1 MRASLLFPLT
11 PPSPPLPLPH
21 PPAHVLDLGSHQSR
35 RASSRLRARVG
46 ARRGRE
52 TLSVALPPP
61 PVPAPSPPSSQRV
74 CWIWA
79 VMSVGLLAMIFTIVW
94 TQASSEQQAEREGQC
109 GEWAAFIESHFNSTQ
124 ANTRAL
130 AEFVHAYYIDGYVY
144 HMSGWVC
151 PLRHKVSHVYHSFFR
166 PSKFLKFSSSA
177 LHARPV
183 AACELPPSSP
193 HALIHPSAH
202 PPTRP
207 TQPPQPP
214 IHPPLALSTAASCL
228 HSFPLLPFLPHSA
241 SFRFPFHPLPAPSTP
256 VLQTKLPQP
265 PSSKPN
271 FPNPRSP
278 NFPIPR
284 SPNFPI
290 PRSPNFPNPPCSCGL
305 CSSSQQHGSPPS
317 RSIEQRLQGCLIA
330 VSGDFSCRSPSLP
343 HHTHCTHPS
352 PALPFPV
359 VAYALR
365 VNSSALRRHVEQQLQ
380 GCLIAVIGNFPSTRS
395 PSHPAV
401 VGYALRVNSTALRRH
416 VEQRLQGCLIA
427 VSAEFSC
434 RPPGLPLY
442 VPLLLGTS
450 RNEGQSVRRLPRNR
464 TAAGADLL
472 SDPTLAAMIRV
483 ADMGRSSAMSP
494 RLPSPLPITS
504 HPSPLPC
511 PLSPSDPTLAA
522 TIRAADIGH
531 NPMLAA
537 MIRAADTGRSGAMSV
552 PMESPA
558 SPFHMVAQAFPVYNA
573 HDHGHVFVHVPGAA
587 SSAAN
592 SAGSSSSSSSSRND
606 NSSSIPT
613 NSPDALAPTAAP
625 HTGIDPS
632 APQSF
637 EPDSLDALTKPHG
650 FFIAAYSFHTLRLAP
665 NFDQLKALPLRTF
678 LVDVT
683 NESSPALLF
692 GPEGT
697 EGMTGKQVGV
707 WAAVAHKRRVVHAGA
722 LDVRAPHGQARNRH
736 AVRGCRSGR
745 APILPP
751 PHPLTS
757 RALPSPPN
765 QTRLFLPPQP
775 PSVPSLRPEANAKPS
790 PPFVWMVVSFIIL
803 AISVL
808 VLWMSVHLMAKL
820 ETDTLRVESAQAQ
833 LATAK
838 VAAEA
843 ASRAKSDFLTT
854 MSHEIRTPM
863 NGVIGM
869 LNLLMETPL
878 DGTQQDYAETACS
891 SGRALCALIN
901 DILDLSKI
909 EAEKLHLER
918 IPLNLRA
925 ELDDVLSL
933 FVESAEEKRSVELAA
948 FVADDVPETLVG
960 DPLRIRQILMNL
972 IGNAFKFTSTG
983 HIFLVIRLALADDTF
998 HSLASSASS
1007 SLHHYRQHQH
1017 HLQHHSHQ
1025 QQQHHHSHSHHGYH
1039 RSHNS
1044 DPDRHWKSMLEE
1056 LSVSFHHHSHHHHS
1070 HHHRRHASKEEDKSG
1085 KAAPRA
1091 PEEVPAA
1098 AAALTLSGRPAVHTW
1113 CSWEAMGGTVDL
1125 STVGTGTITTSI
1137 GTWTGSGTGT
1147 GTSTG
1152 SGTAYHSC
1160 QQHGMPNHT
1169 CSSNAQTYPVCAGTF
1184 ETSQKPLQGA
1194 AEISPA
1200 YPVCAGQA
1208 VRLLVAVEDTGEGIP
1223 IGAQRCM
1230 FRPYSQAHASTTRLH
1245 GGTGIGLSICKRRM
1259 FRPYSQAHAS
1269 TTRLHGGTGI
1279 GLSICKVRVASCS
1292 LDFLVAL
1299 TLDLPCCPVFCLSH
1313 LEICLRLTCSSLV
1326 PHASTQFPGSHPS
1339 AVPIPS
1345 HPAHNACTGQ
1355 HASLSL
1361 CYAHC
1366 VSPEGTSLC
1375 PPLSV
1380 VRPCSSLFPLPLAAS
1395 RVAHGR
1401 QPCLHQRAR
1410 CQHHLPL
1417 LHQLSYLLPCFLSLC
1432 SPSPLLHALYS
1443 VQRLVSLMGGSIAF
1457 TSEPGVGTTFYFDIT
1472 LHTPP
1477 TDTPSTPPPCC
1488 PLPFPPSSAHSC
1500 PAPCP
1505 PPPPLAP
1512 SMPMLPRTISP
1523 AASGPSFTPA
1533 APAAACSAAAGGAGG
1548 TVAGSEMG
1556 VCVVSGGG
1564 GGRAAEGWEG
1574 VLVVSVDDRPV
1585 RHAVTLSLL
1594 RRLGICTLPCPSFH
1608 LLPHLLA
1615 QHHYGLPP
1623 AAAAARES
1631 DVASTAAPTG
1641 APAAAA
1647 AAAAAAAGGGGG
1659 VAASVTAA
1667 GATKRKKTFSLGRGG
1682 TPEDSPSFSLVPPLP
1697 RAEASP
1703 DSMSIS
1709 LIPLL
1714 PTSKKTRSQPLEAPQ
1729 KKTRSQ
1735 SLIPLL
1741 PDSKKTRSQPLLRF
1755 APHHWR
1761 HRSSTAALD
1770 PPTAHHRTATHPPS
1784 LIPSLLAAQPPA
1796 SSSLPPAPT
1805 ATSALA
1811 PSPSIPPA
1819 PTAPTASA
1827 AAIPSAAGPSPTA
1840 ASSSS
1845 MPPRLASLP
1854 RSISASAATAP
1865 PSAATTALR
1874 AAAWASA
1881 TCLSPSIA
1889 PPGSSSLGASPAK
1902 KACVPRSLSASPCS
1916 ADVGPAADAALTAVL
1931 RGASGLEDSPS
1942 AGLVRN
1948 PICRFFAD
1956 HPQEQQQQQH
1966 QKQSHHH
1973 QQQQKHCSHPSLLPS
1988 YPSPPPLQPSSSL
2001 DLSSN
2006 PAHHSKHLPPTSSL
2020 ARTSSLSTKKER
2032 LHASTSSFSPSL
2044 SCTPSLSHNDL
2055 PSLRKAFQKQAERAY
2070 AEGAC
2075 SPSLSLDPP
2084 SSPALSLD
2092 PPSGPLVCTFDRLP
2106 EPPLGTQSLPSYPP
2120 RVPSL
2125 SSLHA
2130 PSLSPTPASSLHVCN
2145 PTGTGSAASKHA
2157 RASSVSGVGPPR
2169 LSPLGEC
2176 VPGRMGCS
2184 LHGASNFGCATR
2196 DGVVVEGWQSMH
2208 SMQSTQSMRPRH
2220 SRQSSLMRTVSGKV
2234 VSVSMEGPR
2243 IESKASLLLQ
2253 CLAEAQV
2260 QHQQQQQMGEEEE
2273 EEEPQQEIEAE
2284 QQKQEQQQEEQQ
2296 QQQQKHEQQE
2306 QQPQRVVPRS
2316 RVVAVVVEEEMMN
2329 RCRLHVD
2336 QLLALVSPHL
2346 SPLEQQQR
2354 QQQEEE
2360 EEERQQQQQVSGEQ
2374 HHEQWQQRRQTQG
2387 GGRERPALVL
2397 LHGWVSLAPDL
2408 VQPSAAPGT
2417 NTKDIPASTAN
2428 NSNNSSNHNHISNY
2442 NHSTPACSR
2451 TASSSSETQVVS
2463 RFGAPATPAASPSP
2477 VTTVPYLLSLGFD
2490 AVVRKPLRRNTVA
2503 AALLPLFLPHPP
2515 ESGQLH
2521 SPHVSSHGF
2530 DADPGRGLEMDSAYS
2545 SEPQKLRGLQVEFG
2559 VCDYMEGDC
2568 SEGGSREDGSKGG
2581 ERREGESKD
2590 GGNREE
2596 EGKEGESREGANGE
2610 GESRERCGRESR
2622 DRGLWK
2628 LLSPLDAGTRREQR
2642 KGRACE
2648 ITPASPHLTSSASSH
2663 LKTPHFTS
2671 SASSRL
2677 KTPHLTSSAAA
2688 AAAAADSS
2696 AASGSRNSGG
2706 VTDVAVVAAPP
2717 ASVPLPAAAAA
2728 AAAAAAT
2735 PLPPPP
2741 TAAATPTAA
2750 AQDPAT
2756 VGEGQGMLEPT
2767 QEPATVGERLSV
2779 LWGRRVMVVDDNL
2792 INRKVASKLL
2802 ERHGAQVTAVDG
2814 GAKAL
2819 VALAPPHPYDLV
2831 FMDLQMPGMDGLEA
2845 TRRIRARERAQGG
2858 GHVAIIAL
2866 TADVIAGTRHH
2877 CFAVGMDDYLSK
2889 PLHDAPLSHA
2899 VWRCLVANT

>member
-1 MRASLLFPLT
+1 MTRRQAAAAAGTVDDRKGFAGSSEGSSSCAAVASL
-11 PPSPPLPLPH
+11 
-21 PPAHVLDLGSHQSR
+21 G
-35 RASSRLRARVG
+35 ASDGYDFAAADP
-46 ARRGRE
+46 ARRDGGE
-52 TLSVALPPP
+52 SNQE
-61 PVPAPSPPSSQRV
+61 PPSSWLDRKLLERNDRDDSEVDSLRMCWIWAVISLDGLAVVFARVRARARV

-94 TQASSEQQAEREGQC
+94 TQASKEQQAEREGQC

-130 AEFVHAYYIDGYVY
+130 AEFVHAYYIDG
-144 HMSGWVC
+144 
-151 PLRHKVSHVYHSFFR
+151 RESFFR

-183 AACELPPSSP
+183 AA
-193 HALIHPSAH
+193 
-202 PPTRP
+202 
-207 TQPPQPP
+207 
-214 IHPPLALSTAASCL
+214 
-228 HSFPLLPFLPHSA
+228 F
-241 SFRFPFHPLPAPSTP
+241 
-256 VLQTKLPQP
+256 V
-265 PSSKPN
+265 
-271 FPNPRSP
+271 
-278 NFPIPR
+278 
-284 SPNFPI
+284 
-290 PRSPNFPNPPCSCGL
+290 G
-305 CSSSQQHGSPPS
+305 
-317 RSIEQRLQGCLIA
+317 
-330 VSGDFSCRSPSLP
+330 
-343 HHTHCTHPS
+343 
-352 PALPFPV
+352 
-359 VAYALR
+359 YALR
-365 VNSSALRRHVEQQLQ
+365 VNSSALRSHVERQ
-380 GCLIAVIGNFPSTRS
+380 
-395 PSHPAV
+395 
-401 VGYALRVNSTALRRH
+401 
-416 VEQRLQGCLIA
+416 LQGCLIA

-450 RNEGQSVRRLPRNR
+450 SNEGSSVRRLPRNR

-483 ADMGRSSAMSP
+483 ADTGRSNAMSP
-494 RLPSPLPITS
+494 RLSSPLPITS

-537 MIRAADTGRSGAMSV
+537 MIRAADTGRSGAMSA
-552 PMESPA
+552 PMASPA
-558 SPFHMVAQAFPVYNA
+558 SPFHMVAQAFPVYDA

-587 SSAAN
+587 STTAN
-592 SAGSSSSSSSSRND
+592 STGSSRSGGRSGNNGSSGSGSSSGSGTEGSGSTSNGSSG
-606 NSSSIPT
+606 SIPT
-613 NSPDALAPTAAP
+613 NSPDAHAPTGPPPHP

-665 NFDQLKALPLRTF
+665 NFEQLKSLPLRTY

-683 NESSPALLF
+683 NESSPAVLF

-697 EGMTGKQVGV
+697 EGMTGKQAGV
-707 WAAVAHKRRVVHAGA
+707 WAAVAHKRRVVQYQGRVQYPMWFG
-722 LDVRAPHGQARNRH
+722 DPSRNF
-736 AVRGCRSGR
+736 VLVCE
-745 APILPP
+745 
-751 PHPLTS
+751 
-757 RALPSPPN
+757 
-765 QTRLFLPPQP
+765 
-775 PSVPSLRPEANAKPS
+775 PEANAKPS

-909 EAEKLHLER
+909 EAEKLRLER

-925 ELDDVLSL
+925 ELDDVLAL

-983 HIFLVIRLALADDTF
+983 HIFLVIRLALPDDTV
-998 HSLASSASS
+998 HSLASSAST
-1007 SLHHYRQHQH
+1007 SLHHHRQHLHHSQH
-1017 HLQHHSHQ
+1017 HQQHHSHHQ
-1025 QQQHHHSHSHHGYH
+1025 HHHHHSHSHHQQHHHSHSHHGYH
-1039 RSHNS
+1039 RRRNS
-1044 DPDRHWKSMLEE
+1044 DPDRHWRSMLEE

-1070 HHHRRHASKEEDKSG
+1070 HHHCRHASREEGRSG
-1085 KAAPRA
+1085 KAAPGA
-1091 PEEVPAA
+1091 PEEAVPPAAAAA

-1125 STVGTGTITTSI
+1125 STVGTGTISTSI
-1137 GTWTGSGTGT
+1137 GTWTGTGT
-1147 GTSTG
+1147 GT
-1152 SGTAYHSC
+1152 ANHSC
-1160 QQHGMPNHT
+1160 QQHGMANHT
-1169 CSSNAQTYPVCAGTF
+1169 CSSDAQSHPVCAG
-1184 ETSQKPLQGA
+1184 QAVQGV
-1194 AEISPA
+1194 AESSHVHPA
-1200 YPVCAGQA
+1200 CGGQA

-1223 IGAQRCM
+1223 MAAQRGM

-1245 GGTGIGLSICKRRM
+1245 GGTGIGLSICK
-1259 FRPYSQAHAS
+1259 
-1269 TTRLHGGTGI
+1269 
-1279 GLSICKVRVASCS
+1279 
-1292 LDFLVAL
+1292 
-1299 TLDLPCCPVFCLSH
+1299 
-1313 LEICLRLTCSSLV
+1313 
-1326 PHASTQFPGSHPS
+1326 
-1339 AVPIPS
+1339 
-1345 HPAHNACTGQ
+1345 
-1355 HASLSL
+1355 
-1361 CYAHC
+1361 
-1366 VSPEGTSLC
+1366 
-1375 PPLSV
+1375 
-1380 VRPCSSLFPLPLAAS
+1380 
-1395 RVAHGR
+1395 
-1401 QPCLHQRAR
+1401 
-1410 CQHHLPL
+1410 
-1417 LHQLSYLLPCFLSLC
+1417 
-1432 SPSPLLHALYS
+1432 
-1443 VQRLVSLMGGSIAF
+1443 RLVSLMGGSIAF

-1488 PLPFPPSSAHSC
+1488 PPPFPPSSAHSC

-1505 PPPPLAP
+1505 PPPPPPPLAP
-1512 SMPMLPRTISP
+1512 SMPLLPRTISP

-1533 APAAACSAAAGGAGG
+1533 AAAAACSAAAAGAGE

-1608 LLPHLLA
+1608 LLPLLLA

-1631 DVASTAAPTG
+1631 YVASTAAPTG
-1641 APAAAA
+1641 APAA
-1647 AAAAAAAGGGGG
+1647 
-1659 VAASVTAA
+1659 T
-1667 GATKRKKTFSLGRGG
+1667 
-1682 TPEDSPSFSLVPPLP
+1682 
-1697 RAEASP
+1697 
-1703 DSMSIS
+1703 
-1709 LIPLL
+1709 
-1714 PTSKKTRSQPLEAPQ
+1714 KTRSQPLEAPQ

-1770 PPTAHHRTATHPPS
+1770 PPTAHHCTATHPPS
-1784 LIPSLLAAQPPA
+1784 LIPSLLALQPPD

-1811 PSPSIPPA
+1811 PSPSVPPA
-1819 PTAPTASA
+1819 PTVPTASA
-1827 AAIPSAAGPSPTA
+1827 AAMPSAAGPSPTA

-1845 MPPRLASLP
+1845 SSMPPRLASLP
-1854 RSISASAATAP
+1854 CSISASATSAP
-1865 PSAATTALR
+1865 PSASTTALR
-1874 AAAWASA
+1874 AAA
-1881 TCLSPSIA
+1881 
-1889 PPGSSSLGASPAK
+1889 
-1902 KACVPRSLSASPCS
+1902 R
-1916 ADVGPAADAALTAVL
+1916 
-1931 RGASGLEDSPS
+1931 ASG
-1942 AGLVRN
+1942 A
-1948 PICRFFAD
+1948 C
-1956 HPQEQQQQQH
+1956 
-1966 QKQSHHH
+1966 
-1973 QQQQKHCSHPSLLPS
+1973 
-1988 YPSPPPLQPSSSL
+1988 PSSSP

-2006 PAHHSKHLPPTSSL
+2006 PSRRSKHLPPTSSSL

-2032 LHASTSSFSPSL
+2032 LHASTSSFPPSL
-2044 SCTPSLSHNDL
+2044 SRTPSLSHNDL

-2075 SPSLSLDPP
+2075 SPSLSLHPP

-2092 PPSGPLVCTFDRLP
+2092 PPSGPLLCTFDRLP

-2125 SSLHA
+2125 SSPHA
-2130 PSLSPTPASSLHVCN
+2130 PSLSLTPASSSHISN

-2157 RASSVSGVGPPR
+2157 RASSVSAVGPPR
-2169 LSPLGEC
+2169 LSALGEC
-2176 VPGRMGCS
+2176 APGRMGCS
-2184 LHGASNFGCATR
+2184 LHGASNFGCAAR
-2196 DGVVVEGWQSMH
+2196 DGVVVEGWQST
-2208 SMQSTQSMRPRH
+2208 QSTQSMR
-2220 SRQSSLMRTVSGKV
+2220 
-2234 VSVSMEGPR
+2234 
-2243 IESKASLLLQ
+2243 
-2253 CLAEAQV
+2253 
-2260 QHQQQQQMGEEEE
+2260 
-2273 EEEPQQEIEAE
+2273 
-2284 QQKQEQQQEEQQ
+2284 
-2296 QQQQKHEQQE
+2296 
-2306 QQPQRVVPRS
+2306 
-2316 RVVAVVVEEEMMN
+2316 
-2329 RCRLHVD
+2329 
-2336 QLLALVSPHL
+2336 
-2346 SPLEQQQR
+2346 
-2354 QQQEEE
+2354 
-2360 EEERQQQQQVSGEQ
+2360 
-2374 HHEQWQQRRQTQG
+2374 
-2387 GGRERPALVL
+2387 
-2397 LHGWVSLAPDL
+2397 
-2408 VQPSAAPGT
+2408 
-2417 NTKDIPASTAN
+2417 
-2428 NSNNSSNHNHISNY
+2428 
-2442 NHSTPACSR
+2442 R

-2503 AALLPLFLPHPP
+2503 AALLPLFLPRPP

-2530 DADPGRGLEMDSAYS
+2530 DADPGRGLEMDSAYI
-2545 SEPQKLRGLQVEFG
+2545 SEPLKLRGLQIDYG

-2568 SEGGSREDGSKGG
+2568 SEGGSREDGSRGG
-2581 ERREGESKD
+2581 ERREGESKV
-2590 GGNREE
+2590 GGNREG
-2596 EGKEGESREGANGE
+2596 EGNEGESREGAIGEGASREGANGEGASREGANGE
-2610 GESRERCGRESR
+2610 GESREGANGEGASREGANGEGASR
-2622 DRGLWK
+2622 EGANGEGA
-2628 LLSPLDAGTRREQR
+2628 SRE
-2642 KGRACE
+2642 GA
-2648 ITPASPHLTSSASSH
+2648 
-2663 LKTPHFTS
+2663 
-2671 SASSRL
+2671 
-2677 KTPHLTSSAAA
+2677 
-2688 AAAAADSS
+2688 
-2696 AASGSRNSGG
+2696 N
-2706 VTDVAVVAAPP
+2706 VVAAQ
-2717 ASVPLPAAAAA
+2717 
-2728 AAAAAAT
+2728 
-2735 PLPPPP
+2735 PPP
-2741 TAAATPTAA
+2741 TPTAA
-2750 AQDPAT
+2750 PAAAVAAAREQAA
-2756 VGEGQGMLEPT
+2756 VGEGLGVLEPT

-2779 LWGRRVMVVDDNL
+2779 LLGQRVMVVDDNL

-2802 ERHGAQVTAVDG
+2802 ERHGARVTAVDG

-2819 VALAPPHPYDLV
+2819 VALEPPHHYDLV

-2899 VWRCLVANT
+2899 VWRCLANR

>member
-1 MRASLLFPLT
+1 
-11 PPSPPLPLPH
+11 
-21 PPAHVLDLGSHQSR
+21 
-35 RASSRLRARVG
+35 
-46 ARRGRE
+46 
-52 TLSVALPPP
+52 
-61 PVPAPSPPSSQRV
+61 
-74 CWIWA
+74 
-79 VMSVGLLAMIFTIVW
+79 
-94 TQASSEQQAEREGQC
+94 
-109 GEWAAFIESHFNSTQ
+109 
-124 ANTRAL
+124 
-130 AEFVHAYYIDGYVY
+130 
-144 HMSGWVC
+144 
-151 PLRHKVSHVYHSFFR
+151 
-166 PSKFLKFSSSA
+166 
-177 LHARPV
+177 
-183 AACELPPSSP
+183 
-193 HALIHPSAH
+193 
-202 PPTRP
+202 
-207 TQPPQPP
+207 
-214 IHPPLALSTAASCL
+214 
-228 HSFPLLPFLPHSA
+228 
-241 SFRFPFHPLPAPSTP
+241 
-256 VLQTKLPQP
+256 
-265 PSSKPN
+265 
-271 FPNPRSP
+271 
-278 NFPIPR
+278 
-284 SPNFPI
+284 
-290 PRSPNFPNPPCSCGL
+290 
-305 CSSSQQHGSPPS
+305 
-317 RSIEQRLQGCLIA
+317 
-330 VSGDFSCRSPSLP
+330 
-343 HHTHCTHPS
+343 
-352 PALPFPV
+352 
-359 VAYALR
+359 
-365 VNSSALRRHVEQQLQ
+365 
-380 GCLIAVIGNFPSTRS
+380 
-395 PSHPAV
+395 
-401 VGYALRVNSTALRRH
+401 
-416 VEQRLQGCLIA
+416 
-427 VSAEFSC
+427 
-434 RPPGLPLY
+434 
-442 VPLLLGTS
+442 
-450 RNEGQSVRRLPRNR
+450 
-464 TAAGADLL
+464 
-472 SDPTLAAMIRV
+472 
-483 ADMGRSSAMSP
+483 
-494 RLPSPLPITS
+494 
-504 HPSPLPC
+504 
-511 PLSPSDPTLAA
+511 
-522 TIRAADIGH
+522 
-531 NPMLAA
+531 

-707 WAAVAHKRRVVHAGA
+707 WAAVAHKRRVVQYQGRVQYPMWFG
-722 LDVRAPHGQARNRH
+722 DPSRNF
-736 AVRGCRSGR
+736 VLVCE
-745 APILPP
+745 
-751 PHPLTS
+751 
-757 RALPSPPN
+757 
-765 QTRLFLPPQP
+765 
-775 PSVPSLRPEANAKPS
+775 PEANAKPS

-1245 GGTGIGLSICKRRM
+1245 GGTGIGLSICK
-1259 FRPYSQAHAS
+1259 
-1269 TTRLHGGTGI
+1269 
-1279 GLSICKVRVASCS
+1279 
-1292 LDFLVAL
+1292 
-1299 TLDLPCCPVFCLSH
+1299 
-1313 LEICLRLTCSSLV
+1313 
-1326 PHASTQFPGSHPS
+1326 
-1339 AVPIPS
+1339 
-1345 HPAHNACTGQ
+1345 
-1355 HASLSL
+1355 
-1361 CYAHC
+1361 
-1366 VSPEGTSLC
+1366 
-1375 PPLSV
+1375 
-1380 VRPCSSLFPLPLAAS
+1380 
-1395 RVAHGR
+1395 
-1401 QPCLHQRAR
+1401 
-1410 CQHHLPL
+1410 
-1417 LHQLSYLLPCFLSLC
+1417 
-1432 SPSPLLHALYS
+1432 
-1443 VQRLVSLMGGSIAF
+1443 RLVSLMGGSIAF

-2157 RASSVSGVGPPR
+2157 RAS
-2169 LSPLGEC
+2169 
-2176 VPGRMGCS
+2176 

-2387 GGRERPALVL
+2387 
-2397 LHGWVSLAPDL
+2397 
-2408 VQPSAAPGT
+2408 
-2417 NTKDIPASTAN
+2417 DIPASTAN

-2559 VCDYMEGDC
+2559 VCDYMEV
-2568 SEGGSREDGSKGG
+2568 
-2581 ERREGESKD
+2581 
-2590 GGNREE
+2590 
-2596 EGKEGESREGANGE
+2596 
-2610 GESRERCGRESR
+2610 
-2622 DRGLWK
+2622 
-2628 LLSPLDAGTRREQR
+2628 DAGTRREQR

>member
-1 MRASLLFPLT
+1 
-11 PPSPPLPLPH
+11 
-21 PPAHVLDLGSHQSR
+21 
-35 RASSRLRARVG
+35 
-46 ARRGRE
+46 
-52 TLSVALPPP
+52 
-61 PVPAPSPPSSQRV
+61 
-74 CWIWA
+74 
-79 VMSVGLLAMIFTIVW
+79 
-94 TQASSEQQAEREGQC
+94 
-109 GEWAAFIESHFNSTQ
+109 
-124 ANTRAL
+124 
-130 AEFVHAYYIDGYVY
+130 
-144 HMSGWVC
+144 
-151 PLRHKVSHVYHSFFR
+151 
-166 PSKFLKFSSSA
+166 
-177 LHARPV
+177 
-183 AACELPPSSP
+183 
-193 HALIHPSAH
+193 
-202 PPTRP
+202 
-207 TQPPQPP
+207 
-214 IHPPLALSTAASCL
+214 
-228 HSFPLLPFLPHSA
+228 
-241 SFRFPFHPLPAPSTP
+241 
-256 VLQTKLPQP
+256 
-265 PSSKPN
+265 
-271 FPNPRSP
+271 
-278 NFPIPR
+278 
-284 SPNFPI
+284 
-290 PRSPNFPNPPCSCGL
+290 
-305 CSSSQQHGSPPS
+305 
-317 RSIEQRLQGCLIA
+317 
-330 VSGDFSCRSPSLP
+330 
-343 HHTHCTHPS
+343 
-352 PALPFPV
+352 
-359 VAYALR
+359 
-365 VNSSALRRHVEQQLQ
+365 
-380 GCLIAVIGNFPSTRS
+380 
-395 PSHPAV
+395 
-401 VGYALRVNSTALRRH
+401 
-416 VEQRLQGCLIA
+416 
-427 VSAEFSC
+427 
-434 RPPGLPLY
+434 
-442 VPLLLGTS
+442 
-450 RNEGQSVRRLPRNR
+450 
-464 TAAGADLL
+464 
-472 SDPTLAAMIRV
+472 
-483 ADMGRSSAMSP
+483 
-494 RLPSPLPITS
+494 
-504 HPSPLPC
+504 
-511 PLSPSDPTLAA
+511 
-522 TIRAADIGH
+522 
-531 NPMLAA
+531 

-1245 GGTGIGLSICKRRM
+1245 GGTGIGLSICKVQEKAFPWRHRGVCFARTPRRM
-1259 FRPYSQAHAS
+1259 QAPLACMGGRAS
-1269 TTRLHGGTGI
+1269 
-1279 GLSICKVRVASCS
+1279 ASPS
-1292 LDFLVAL
+1292 A
-1299 TLDLPCCPVFCLSH
+1299 
-1313 LEICLRLTCSSLV
+1313 
-1326 PHASTQFPGSHPS
+1326 SHPS

-2157 RASSVSGVGPPR
+2157 RAS
-2169 LSPLGEC
+2169 
-2176 VPGRMGCS
+2176 

-2387 GGRERPALVL
+2387 
-2397 LHGWVSLAPDL
+2397 
-2408 VQPSAAPGT
+2408 
-2417 NTKDIPASTAN
+2417 DIPASTAN

-2559 VCDYMEGDC
+2559 VCDYMEV
-2568 SEGGSREDGSKGG
+2568 
-2581 ERREGESKD
+2581 
-2590 GGNREE
+2590 
-2596 EGKEGESREGANGE
+2596 
-2610 GESRERCGRESR
+2610 
-2622 DRGLWK
+2622 
-2628 LLSPLDAGTRREQR
+2628 DAGTRREQR